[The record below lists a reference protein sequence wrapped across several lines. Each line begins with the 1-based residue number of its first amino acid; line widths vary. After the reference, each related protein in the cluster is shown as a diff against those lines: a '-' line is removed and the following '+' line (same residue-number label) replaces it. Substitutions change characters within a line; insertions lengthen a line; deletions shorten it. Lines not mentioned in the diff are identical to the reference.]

1 MGKTVPAESVFFYS
15 WTELLQVHP
24 VATTSHTVRE
34 TGPLVSLFLRLYQT
48 ELGHNTDGCG
58 FICEDALWA
67 LLVLPAFFYLSS
79 QTFGCMEYVIHM
91 VVVVWGGTEF
101 KPFFFISFLYCDSED

>member
-34 TGPLVSLFLRLYQT
+34 TGPFVSLFLRLYQT
-48 ELGHNTDGCG
+48 QS
-58 FICEDALWA
+58 W
-67 LLVLPAFFYLSS
+67 V
-79 QTFGCMEYVIHM
+79 
-91 VVVVWGGTEF
+91 TEH
-101 KPFFFISFLYCDSED
+101 